1 MQELFKIILTASFTL
16 IGGVVLLGLSPV
28 AWTPALTA
36 AAAPAAKTTSS
47 RLAFVIEYPRP
58 MQSRIHVY
66 EVLLAIAQVPSYI
79 PGGARS
85 FWNLIGLLLPVV
97 GFLIALW
104 LIWVVLRWVAK
115 KLAAAFRRK

>member
-1 MQELFKIILTASFTL
+1 
-16 IGGVVLLGLSPV
+16 
-28 AWTPALTA
+28 
-36 AAAPAAKTTSS
+36 
-47 RLAFVIEYPRP
+47 

-85 FWNLIGLLLPVV
+85 FWKLIGLLLPVV

-104 LIWVVLRWVAK
+104 LIWWY
-115 KLAAAFRRK
+115 

>member
-1 MQELFKIILTASFTL
+1 M
-16 IGGVVLLGLSPV
+16 
-28 AWTPALTA
+28 TPGAM
-36 AAAPAAKTTSS
+36 TSS
-47 RLAFVIEYPRP
+47 
-58 MQSRIHVY
+58 QHVY

-85 FWNLIGLLLPVV
+85 FWKLIGLLLPVV

-115 KLAAAFRRK
+115 KIATAFRRK